1 SGAAFQLGYAFL
13 QCLQTFAGAQQY
25 CLLGLEFLAT
35 DDIQAG
41 ERTLQHGLELFFHI
55 RHGQAV
61 LAAEQSGSLTAD
73 GIHQNLVQHGLSTSV
88 DRWAR
93 HSRER
98 RPVYHCS
105 RWRPKRCGR
114 KKRCASARYWRSP
127 LEAMHRYGAPLEQRT
142 GGQLAF
148 RHIPL
153 FLKEKTKLAEFLL
166 CLECKVRFYKALTR
180 HRLVLSPRAVHQPG
194 VNR

>member
-1 SGAAFQLGYAFL
+1 
-13 QCLQTFAGAQQY
+13 AQQY

-88 DRWAR
+88 DRWAGRAGKGGQSTTAAGGGQNGAVAKSVGPVHVTGAARLRLRTAMVR
-93 HSRER
+93 HCGAEDGRLARVSSYPAVFEGKRSEEHTSELQSRE
-98 RPVYHCS
+98 
-105 RWRPKRCGR
+105 
-114 KKRCASARYWRSP
+114 
-127 LEAMHRYGAPLEQRT
+127 
-142 GGQLAF
+142 
-148 RHIPL
+148 
-153 FLKEKTKLAEFLL
+153 
-166 CLECKVRFYKALTR
+166 
-180 HRLVLSPRAVHQPG
+180 
-194 VNR
+194 

>member
-13 QCLQTFAGAQQY
+13 QCFQTFAGAQQY

-93 HSRER
+93 PSRER

-105 RWRPKRCGR
+105 RWPPKPARR
-114 KKRCASARYWRSP
+114 QKRYPRALARRSP
-127 LEAMHRYGAPLEQRT
+127 IEAMQRYGAPLWSR
-142 GGQLAF
+142 G
-148 RHIPL
+148 RS
-153 FLKEKTKLAEFLL
+153 
-166 CLECKVRFYKALTR
+166 VSSRFVISR
-180 HRLVLSPRAVHQPG
+180 CF
-194 VNR
+194 

>member
-13 QCLQTFAGAQQY
+13 QCFQTFAGAQQY

-93 HSRER
+93 QRRER

-127 LEAMHRYGAPLEQRT
+127 LEAMHRYGAPLWSR
-142 GGQLAF
+142 G
-148 RHIPL
+148 
-153 FLKEKTKLAEFLL
+153 
-166 CLECKVRFYKALTR
+166 
-180 HRLVLSPRAVHQPG
+180 RAVRSRFVISRCFSRKKQSWQSFCY
-194 VNR
+194 VSNAKSDFKRL